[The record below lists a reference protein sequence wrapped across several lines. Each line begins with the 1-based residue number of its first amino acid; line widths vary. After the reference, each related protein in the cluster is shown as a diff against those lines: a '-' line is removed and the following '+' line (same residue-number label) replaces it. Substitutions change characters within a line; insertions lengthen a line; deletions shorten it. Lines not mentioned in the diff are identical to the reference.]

1 MSFSVRAVDVTTI
14 KSCDAII
21 NSLGI
26 LENVTRYGRLCKNIV
41 AGANS
46 IKLKKEIESFKN
58 NAYPGNIFLTSG
70 YELPAKHIIHIVT
83 PLFEMDK
90 DLKVLEESYKKALVV
105 AYKKGYKKIG
115 IPLIGTGFNGY
126 PRAYVIKLLISIVKD
141 FANYVPKMKIIVAI
155 PIESAKDFSN
165 TFDENEIKKSINKFF
180 DENKGLEKREFHFT
194 FNEFLNLAKENNNLT
209 SCNENAEKRSEDF
222 YESLYSGQKRIEEL
236 EKLRFKKFLKSYE
249 NLNIDKNELLNWGKR
264 PTIID
269 MQNIGKYTITN
280 YINAYIE
287 QRYYSSS
294 EIQLV
299 KQHVYDYVGGIEN
312 QTSVKK
318 KHDKEESRSNITTPT
333 LMRYI
338 LALHMDLDEAIQL
351 LSFCGRAFS
360 PASERDFKYKE
371 LIKRKVYD
379 KFVVHEYCINQ
390 NIDQIFNYD
399 F

>member
-1 MSFSVRAVDVTTI
+1 
-14 KSCDAII
+14 
-21 NSLGI
+21 
-26 LENVTRYGRLCKNIV
+26 
-41 AGANS
+41 
-46 IKLKKEIESFKN
+46 
-58 NAYPGNIFLTSG
+58 
-70 YELPAKHIIHIVT
+70 
-83 PLFEMDK
+83 
-90 DLKVLEESYKKALVV
+90 
-105 AYKKGYKKIG
+105 
-115 IPLIGTGFNGY
+115 
-126 PRAYVIKLLISIVKD
+126 
-141 FANYVPKMKIIVAI
+141 
-155 PIESAKDFSN
+155 
-165 TFDENEIKKSINKFF
+165 
-180 DENKGLEKREFHFT
+180 
-194 FNEFLNLAKENNNLT
+194 
-209 SCNENAEKRSEDF
+209 
-222 YESLYSGQKRIEEL
+222 

>member
-222 YESLYSGQKRIEEL
+222 YESLYSSQKRI

>member
-1 MSFSVRAVDVTTI
+1 MGFTLRAVDITSI

-41 AGANS
+41 EGANS
-46 IKLKKEIESFKN
+46 PKLKKEIESFKDK
-58 NAYPGNIFLTSG
+58 AFPGKIFLTSG

-90 DLKVLEESYKKALVV
+90 DLEGLEEAYKKALVF
-105 AYKKGYKKIG
+105 AYEKGYKKIG
-115 IPLIGTGFNGY
+115 VPLIGTGSNGY
-126 PRAYVIKLLISIVKD
+126 PRAYVLKLLTSIVKD
-141 FANYVPKMKIIVAI
+141 FSSYAPKMNIIIAV
-155 PIESAKDFSN
+155 PIESSKDFSN
-165 TFDENEIKKSINKFF
+165 TFNKEEIKKSINKFF
-180 DENKGLEKREFHFT
+180 EANKGLEEREFSFTYDEFLYYTQENVLETKCYESFNKTNDDFYKELDYFSEFAAKREII
-194 FNEFLNLAKENNNLT
+194 
-209 SCNENAEKRSEDF
+209 R
-222 YESLYSGQKRIEEL
+222 Q
-236 EKLRFKKFLKSYE
+236 KKFPKTHE
-249 NLNIDKNELLNWGKR
+249 NLNINKKELLEWGNR

-269 MQNIGKYTITN
+269 MTKIGKYTITN

-287 QRYYSSS
+287 QRFYSSS

-312 QTSVKK
+312 QTSIKK
-318 KHDKEESRSNITTPT
+318 KHDKEESRQNITIPT

-338 LALHMDLDEAIQL
+338 LALHMDLNEANEL
-351 LSFCGRAFS
+351 LTFCGRAFS
-360 PASERDFKYKE
+360 PASERDYKYIE
-371 LIKRKVYD
+371 LIKRKVHD

-390 NIDQIFNYD
+390 KIDQIFNYD

>member
-115 IPLIGTGFNGY
+115 IPLIGTGINGY

-141 FANYVPKMKIIVAI
+141 FVNYVPKMKIIVAI

-194 FNEFLNLAKENNNLT
+194 FNEFSNLAKENNNLT
-209 SCNENAEKRSEDF
+209 SCNENVEKRSEDF
-222 YESLYSGQKRIEEL
+222 YESLYSSQKRI

>member
-236 EKLRFKKFLKSYE
+236 EKLRFK
-249 NLNIDKNELLNWGKR
+249 
-264 PTIID
+264 
-269 MQNIGKYTITN
+269 
-280 YINAYIE
+280 
-287 QRYYSSS
+287 
-294 EIQLV
+294 
-299 KQHVYDYVGGIEN
+299 
-312 QTSVKK
+312 
-318 KHDKEESRSNITTPT
+318 
-333 LMRYI
+333 
-338 LALHMDLDEAIQL
+338 
-351 LSFCGRAFS
+351 
-360 PASERDFKYKE
+360 
-371 LIKRKVYD
+371 
-379 KFVVHEYCINQ
+379 
-390 NIDQIFNYD
+390 
-399 F
+399 